1 MLSRRPSSFSASPIS
16 VYGGWKIQ
24 MDAAVEIGRN
34 PVSEHKIHPD
44 VSRMSRLTRD
54 GNAVGVLREKIL
66 RRARV

>member
-1 MLSRRPSSFSASPIS
+1 
-16 VYGGWKIQ
+16 

-34 PVSEHKIHPD
+34 PVSEHKTQPD

-54 GNAVGVLREKIL
+54 GNAVGVLREKFL